1 MTAIQ
6 TKTVSI
12 PVARDIAIDA
22 YVALPASGRCTVAAV
37 VLGEIWG
44 VNGNMRKIC
53 DRLAQ
58 AGIAAV
64 APDLYRGS
72 RAPRESDPM
81 ELVMRSFAEYP
92 DARGVNDCRAVV
104 RWAQLSLPGVERI
117 YPWGFCMGGRFAHYL
132 AAVSE
137 NVAGVVNFYGRLN
150 FPRQDIKPFI
160 PLDLVELI
168 QVPYLGLFA
177 ERDDLIAHADVAVL
191 DARLTACG
199 TPHFVH
205 IYRGADHAFF
215 NDTRA
220 SHHPAIAALAWDR
233 TLAFLQTGTP

>member
-12 PVARDIAIDA
+12 PVARDIAIGA
-22 YVALPASGRCTVAAV
+22 YVAQPRTGRCAVAAV

-44 VNGNMRKIC
+44 VNGNMRTIC

-72 RAPRESDPM
+72 PAPKESDPV

-92 DARGVNDCRAVV
+92 DARGINDCRVAV
-104 RWAQLSLPGVERI
+104 RWTQASIPGVERI

-132 AAVSE
+132 GAVSE

-177 ERDDLIAHADVAVL
+177 ERDGLIAHADVAAL
-191 DARLTACG
+191 DARLTARR

-205 IYRGADHAFF
+205 IYQDADHAFF

-220 SHHPAIAALAWDR
+220 SYHPKVAAQAWDR
-233 TLAFLQTGTP
+233 TLAFLRSGTL